1 MNRYTPILNGNCM
14 NANICLISILLII
27 LLLSAGCTSPPESPP
42 PESIPGPS
50 IIEIE
55 DIASSGSGLSLRDAT
70 GREVEIPKNV
80 THILCIGPGC
90 LRYLAYLQKTDYAL
104 TNSPDERYIS
114 RSGWLPYLVS
124 NPELRNLPSIQTPVY
139 PAQIQALT
147 PKPDVIIMMNASG
160 PFSPDDLSR
169 MTDTP
174 ILVLQEG
181 DLVNFREELD
191 YSLRVLGL
199 LTGSSDRAEE
209 VIRFFDKLTDNLRT
223 RVSTIPEFQHKVA
236 YIGGFTRDTPRGILS
251 TTPDYIPFELVKV
264 NNVIQNQLHGG
275 NNETILKISRDSM
288 KRMNPDAIFVDLSTT
303 SGKESG
309 IAELEDIP
317 ESADIPAI
325 RAGEVYGLFPTEIYS
340 QNHEADLIN
349 AYGIGKVLYPDKFID
364 VDPKTM
370 AEYILTFLYNKP
382 IFEDVNKDYSNL
394 GLTRIPVFT

>member
-1 MNRYTPILNGNCM
+1 LT
-14 NANICLISILLII
+14 
-27 LLLSAGCTSPPESPP
+27 
-42 PESIPGPS
+42 
-50 IIEIE
+50 
-55 DIASSGSGLSLRDAT
+55 LRDAI
-70 GREVEIPKNV
+70 GREVAIPKNI
-80 THILCIGPGC
+80 THILCVGPGC
-90 LRYLAYLQKTDYAL
+90 LRYLAYLQKTDYTL
-104 TNSPDERYIS
+104 TNNPAERYIS

-139 PAQIQALT
+139 PAQIQTLT
-147 PKPDVIIMMNASG
+147 PKPDVIVMMNASG

-174 ILVLQEG
+174 IIVLHEG
-181 DLVNFREELD
+181 DLVNFRGDLD
-191 YSLRVLGL
+191 YSLRILGL

-209 VIRFFDKLTDNLRT
+209 VIRFFDKLTDNLRS

-236 YIGGFTRDTPRGILS
+236 YIGGYTIDTPRAIL
-251 TTPDYIPFELVKV
+251 TTTADYLPFELVKV
-264 NNVIQNQLHGG
+264 NNAVHDQLHGE
-275 NNETILKISRDSM
+275 NNETILKISRDSI
-288 KRMNPDAIFVDLSTT
+288 KKVNPDAIFVDLSTLA
-303 SGKESG
+303 GKQSG
-309 IAELEDIP
+309 ITELEDIP
-317 ESADIPAI
+317 EFADIPAI
-325 RAGEVYGLFPTEIYS
+325 RTGEVYGLFPTEIYG